1 MKRTLTLDT
10 LKRFYSQKTHRIYSL
25 PIVILMPHSRCN
37 CRCVMCDI
45 WKGNNNVKQI
55 NESDVEKLLSS
66 LKKFNTKAVVMS
78 GGEALMHPNFFR
90 LCEIIKVNKISI
102 TILSTG
108 LLLKKYAKE
117 IIDMTDE
124 VIVSLD
130 GSEEVHDKIRNIPNA
145 FAKLKEGVQEIKSIK
160 KNYRITGRCVIQR
173 ANFFDFENIVEAA
186 HEIGL
191 DQISF
196 LTADVS
202 TDAFNR
208 PELWAQEKIGEIS
221 LSLEELKQLKEIIES
236 LIQNHSHDFSSCF
249 IAESPD
255 KIRRFYYYYSAFYNS
270 GNFPTVNCNAPWVST
285 VIEPDGSVRPCFFH
299 KKIGNIYEESL
310 INILNSEESILFR
323 KKLDVKTDPIC
334 RKCVCSLNLSPF
346 AKL

>member
-1 MKRTLTLDT
+1 MKNFLSIEIIKRIYT
-10 LKRFYSQKTHRIYSL
+10 LKSHKIFSL

-45 WKGNNNVKQI
+45 WKGNNNVQEL
-55 NESDVEKLLSS
+55 NENNIKEMLHSFKKL
-66 LKKFNTKAVVMS
+66 NTKSIVMS

-90 LCEIIKVNKISI
+90 LCEILKLNKLSI

-108 LLLKKYAKE
+108 LLLKKYANE
-117 IIDMTDE
+117 IISKTNE

-130 GSEEVHDKIRNIPNA
+130 GSKDVHDKIRNVPNA
-145 FAKLKEGVQEIKSIK
+145 FDKLEEGVRELKELD
-160 KNYRITGRCVIQR
+160 KNFKVTARCVIQKQ
-173 ANFFDFENIVEAA
+173 NFDDLPNIVEAA

-208 PELWAQEKIGEIS
+208 TEIWGAEKIDEVR
-221 LSLEELKQLKEIIES
+221 LSLEELNRFENIIES
-236 LIQNHSHDFSSCF
+236 LCQTHLKDFEDKF
-249 IAESPD
+249 ISESPQ
-255 KIRRFYYYYSAFYNS
+255 KFRRFYDYFAAFH
-270 GNFPTVNCNAPWVST
+270 GLCKFPSIRCNAPWVSA
-285 VIEPDGSVRPCFFH
+285 VVEADGSVRPCFFH
-299 KKIGNIYEESL
+299 AVSGNIKEASL
-310 INILNSEESILFR
+310 IQIINSESSVSFR
-323 KKLDVKTDPIC
+323 ENLEVKTNSIC
-334 RKCVCSLNLSPF
+334 EKCVCSLNLAPY